1 MIPDLFYSIAIA
13 AVFAHLFFNFWVVF
27 GAAFTKDRPGVEKL
41 HILSL
46 VYGAVMENGP
56 WPCPLTLLQQWGL
69 TKAGAA
75 SYQGAF
81 LVHYLNEV
89 VAPHFPVA
97 LLGWGAIGVCLVNLG
112 IYVHRHLKLRREALQ
127 H

>member
-1 MIPDLFYSIAIA
+1 MTPDLFYSIAIA
-13 AVFAHLFFNFWVVF
+13 AVFAHLLFNLWVVF
-27 GAAFTKDRPGVEKL
+27 GAAVTRNRPTLEKL
-41 HILSL
+41 HIVSL

-56 WPCPLTLLQQWGL
+56 WACPLTLLQQWGL

-75 SYQGAF
+75 SYQGSF

-89 VAPHFPVA
+89 VAPHFSLA

-112 IYVHRHLKLRREALQ
+112 IYVHRHLGPRREALQ

>member
-1 MIPDLFYSIAIA
+1 MIPELFYSIAIA
-13 AVFAHLFFNFWVVF
+13 AVFAHLAFNLWVVF
-27 GAAFTKDRPGVEKL
+27 GAAVTKDRPRLEGL
-41 HILSL
+41 HVLSL

-56 WPCPLTLLQQWGL
+56 WPCPLTLLQEWGL

-89 VAPHFPVA
+89 VAPHFSVA

-112 IYVHRHLKLRREALQ
+112 IYVHRHLGPRREALQ